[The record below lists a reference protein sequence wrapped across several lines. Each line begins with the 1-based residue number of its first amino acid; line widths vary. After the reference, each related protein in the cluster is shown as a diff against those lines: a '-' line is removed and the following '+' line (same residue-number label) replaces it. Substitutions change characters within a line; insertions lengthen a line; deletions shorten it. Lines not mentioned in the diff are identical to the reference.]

1 MMSKPCWECLKRR
14 LVCDLGRP
22 GCHKCE
28 SRDTE
33 CPGYDKKPFK
43 WLHPGQ
49 TRSKGRRA
57 KNESN
62 VIQLA
67 LKDTTEA
74 TTLFEAIEYYNVHIC
89 PDLVANGSGATTKSP
104 FIIPLANA
112 PYAPATIRHCLVS
125 SALAHR
131 ILQSEHEFKED
142 RAILASRLQ
151 THRGAAIRHLASG
164 VKLGSEVGW
173 NNTSG
178 RDGREATLASML
190 VFLFVELQ
198 QSFSPNWR
206 QHSDAAHTLIDLF
219 GGTTQLIQEWP
230 WFNHLFRYFILIDIM
245 GTVTAPAPEVEQTNR
260 QLEYI
265 GLLPSMYGVGLWTSL
280 PCPPELLAD
289 IILVNHK
296 RATATNDP
304 LFAHHQHSSAVDLL
318 KRIMAFSVQDWAAVI
333 DPSPQPKR
341 SDKTVIQRQSELLGW
356 QRVAYIY
363 QSAVALYCISAL
375 LTPECSTSNTQA
387 PLDIDIPSL
396 KSSYREALL
405 QDLKDVASDPKSELR
420 KYLMWPT
427 VIAGIELDVDDEKS
441 QAFIISE
448 LGWASKTFGTASVLV
463 AQDLLKRIW
472 GSSKSGKRN
481 WDDLFDRPYAFVM

>member
-22 GCHKCE
+22 GCQKCQ

-33 CPGYDKKPFK
+33 CPGYDKKPLK

-131 ILQSEHEFKED
+131 ILQSEQGFEED

-151 THRGAAIRHLASG
+151 TYRGAAIRHLACG

-178 RDGREATLASML
+178 RDGRDAILASML
-190 VFLFVELQ
+190 VFLFAELQ

-206 QHSDAAHTLIDLF
+206 QHCDAAHTLIDLF

-245 GTVTAPAPEVEQTNR
+245 GTVTAPAPEVDRTNR

-289 IILVNHK
+289 IILVNHM
-296 RATATNDP
+296 RATATDDP
-304 LFAHHQHSSAVDLL
+304 LFAQHQHSSAVDLL
-318 KRIMAFSVQDWAAVI
+318 KRIMAFSVEDWAATI
-333 DPSPQPKR
+333 NPYPQPKS

-375 LTPECSTSNTQA
+375 LNPERNSNNNQTA
-387 PLDIDIPSL
+387 PDFDILSL
-396 KSSYREALL
+396 QSSCRKALL
-405 QDLKDVASDPKSELR
+405 QDLRDVASDQKSELR

-427 VIAGIELDVDDEKS
+427 VIAGVELDADDDTSK
-441 QAFIISE
+441 AFILEE
-448 LGWASKTFGTASVLV
+448 LGWASKMFGTASLLV

-472 GSSKSGKRN
+472 NSGRTKTRR

>member
-1 MMSKPCWECLKRR
+1 MSKSCWECLKRR

-22 GCHKCE
+22 GCKKCQ
-28 SRDTE
+28 SRDFE
-33 CPGYDKKPFK
+33 CPGYDKKPLK
-43 WLHPGQ
+43 WLQPGQ

-62 VIQLA
+62 VIQLS
-67 LKDTTEA
+67 LRDTTEA

-104 FIIPLANA
+104 FIIPLADA
-112 PYAPATIRHCLVS
+112 PYAPAAVRHSLVS
-125 SALAHR
+125 AALAHR
-131 ILQSEHEFKED
+131 ILQSEQGFEQD
-142 RAILASRLQ
+142 RAILSTRLQ

-173 NNTSG
+173 NITSG
-178 RDGREATLASML
+178 PDSRGVTLASML
-190 VFLFVELQ
+190 VFLFSELQ
-198 QSFSPNWR
+198 QNFSPNWR
-206 QHSDAAHTLIDLF
+206 HHCDAAHTLIDLF
-219 GGTTQLIQEWP
+219 GGTAHLLQEWP

-245 GTVTAPAPEVEQTNR
+245 GTVTAPTPEIERTNR

-289 IILVNHK
+289 IILVNHL
-296 RATATNDP
+296 RATLTDDP
-304 LFAHHQHSSAVDLL
+304 LFAQHQYSSAIDLL
-318 KRIMAFSVQDWAAVI
+318 KRIMCFSVEDWAANI
-333 DPSPQPKR
+333 NPYPQPKG
-341 SDKTVIQRQSELLGW
+341 SEKSFAQRQSELLGW

-375 LTPECSTSNTQA
+375 LNPEHHTSNMQTTV
-387 PLDIDIPSL
+387 DIDVPSL
-396 KSSYREALL
+396 RSSYRETLL
-405 QDLKDVASDPKSELR
+405 QGLKDVASDPKTELR

-427 VIAGIELDVDDEKS
+427 VIAGVELKAVDDSSK
-441 QAFIISE
+441 AFILSE
-448 LGWASKTFGTASVLV
+448 LGWNSKIFGTASPLV

-472 GSSKSGKRN
+472 SSGRREC